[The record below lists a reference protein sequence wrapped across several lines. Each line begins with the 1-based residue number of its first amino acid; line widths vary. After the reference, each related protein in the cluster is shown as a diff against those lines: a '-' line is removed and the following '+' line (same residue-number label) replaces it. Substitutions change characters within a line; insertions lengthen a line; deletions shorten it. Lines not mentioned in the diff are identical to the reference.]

1 MPSTF
6 HFSCSLAFV
15 TNNLCFQALMMMKGL
30 MGRCLNHEMELDR
43 VRARA
48 NKMEDELNSLK
59 AWKVGM

>member
-1 MPSTF
+1 
-6 HFSCSLAFV
+6 
-15 TNNLCFQALMMMKGL
+15 MMMKGL
-30 MGRCLNHEMELDR
+30 MGLCLNHEMELDC